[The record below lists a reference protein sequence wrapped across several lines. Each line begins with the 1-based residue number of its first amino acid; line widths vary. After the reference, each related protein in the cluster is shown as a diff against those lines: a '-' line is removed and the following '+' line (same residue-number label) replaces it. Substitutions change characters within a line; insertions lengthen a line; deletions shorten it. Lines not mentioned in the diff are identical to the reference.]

1 LTFTATLTGQYGQV
15 TKRRKEAHP
24 QIVTGSVTWSAN
36 TGCSATPIT
45 AGTATCTT
53 AVLPGGSDTVTATY
67 GGDSDHNGNNGSVG
81 QTVNPQT
88 PVVTVTNVNPA
99 SESYGIGTP
108 VAVTATLTWNGS
120 GNVPGGTVSFSSNAG
135 GSFPGSPSC
144 SVINSTA
151 TCTQT
156 FNPATTDTV
165 GTYTISA
172 SYASDGNY
180 NSAGSTQTNNFSI
193 VGSKVT
199 PAVNMTVVF
208 PNAEPYGASLGAAI
222 TATLSWT
229 GAGPAPTVAGAALLS
244 FTSSAPG
251 SFEPVVCLGKTS
263 PIVCGTLFLPVV
275 NDGVG
280 AYTIRASYAGNSNYN
295 AASSPQTNNF
305 TITADMPAVRITPNP
320 VTVAHGSAAPVVLTA
335 AFTGAGSSDAAPTG
349 TVTFS
354 AATGTFSGQ
363 SCASSK
369 DVLTCTVSYK
379 PSGTLAAGTYNNYLT
394 ASIVAT
400 GDYKAASGYANLTVT
415 K

>member
-1 LTFTATLTGQYGQV
+1 
-15 TKRRKEAHP
+15 
-24 QIVTGSVTWSAN
+24 
-36 TGCSATPIT
+36 
-45 AGTATCTT
+45 
-53 AVLPGGSDTVTATY
+53 
-67 GGDSDHNGNNGSVG
+67 
-81 QTVNPQT
+81 
-88 PVVTVTNVNPA
+88 
-99 SESYGIGTP
+99 
-108 VAVTATLTWNGS
+108 
-120 GNVPGGTVSFSSNAG
+120 
-135 GSFPGSPSC
+135 
-144 SVINSTA
+144 
-151 TCTQT
+151 
-156 FNPATTDTV
+156 V

-172 SYASDGNY
+172 NYTSNGNY
-180 NSAGSTQTNNFSI
+180 NSAGSTQTNNLSI
-193 VGSKVT
+193 AGSNVT

-229 GAGPAPTVAGAALLS
+229 GVGPAPTAAEGALLS

-275 NDGVG
+275 NDGPG

-305 TITADMPAVRITPNP
+305 TITADMPAVKITPNP

-335 AFTGAGSSDAAPTG
+335 VFTGAGASDAAPTG

-363 SCASSK
+363 SCVSSK

-379 PSGTLAAGTYNNYLT
+379 PSGTLASGTYNNYLT